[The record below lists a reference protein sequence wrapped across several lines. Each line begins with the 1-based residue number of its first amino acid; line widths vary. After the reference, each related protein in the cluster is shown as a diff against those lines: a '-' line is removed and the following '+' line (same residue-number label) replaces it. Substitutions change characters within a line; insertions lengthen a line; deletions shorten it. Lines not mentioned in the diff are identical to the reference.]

1 MTTHSQSTG
10 ALSARTQPPHRF
22 QHKSKAGGIGETLG
36 IIVTGI
42 SAATLTSATF
52 AGLIVALL
60 TPLTTLFGVPEWLV
74 IALLLPVIPAALWV
88 FVWMFLR
95 TVRTERRLSA
105 DPSGAGLP

>member
-1 MTTHSQSTG
+1 MTTHSQATG
-10 ALSARTQPPHRF
+10 ALSARTQPPRRS
-22 QHKSKAGGIGETLG
+22 QSKAGGIGQTLG

-74 IALLLPVIPAALWV
+74 IALLLPVIPVALWV

-95 TVRTERRLSA
+95 TVRTERSLAA